1 MSRNPWIASL
11 ADAFISN
18 ALSALGAGARA
29 LENPGEFLRDDL
41 PPGTDGLTLWIQDR
55 NRRACRRHARNEAAG
70 LYSDLGALRRPR
82 YGHCR
87 PYLNSINEGP
97 TSEGSYAPPF
107 TGGQCPGVIYD
118 VEWGAQSA
126 VRVNSSTGQSAVDTA
141 PGRTLL
147 LRALGPIEIGKPI
160 LGEDIL
166 VPVTFSNPD
175 GSRSTEDRITVYQ
188 APTSLWSYV
197 SVSGVNQRVV
207 PFSGG
212 PDNCGD
218 PPSEYE
224 PPRYPTNL
232 PPLPPSDVVPPGGDG
247 DDDIEVDPD
256 GNWRFCENGD
266 CTPWF
271 TPGGGGTPADP
282 GGEEDGDPQETNPN
296 DPNNPNEISGCV
308 EDGNVLVGLKI
319 NVLEYPITY
328 QGSGDIFYRVG
339 WVWMGPNESQL
350 DLTIDGATIRDGQFV
365 FPDGPDCTC
374 YTVRANP
381 EFRLSVQAFSKP
393 REENNNN

>member
-1 MSRNPWIASL
+1 MPANPWIASL
-11 ADAFISN
+11 ADAFINN

-29 LENPGEFLRDDL
+29 LENPGEFLKDDL
-41 PPGTDGLTLWIQDR
+41 PPGTGGLTLWIQDR

-82 YGHCR
+82 YNHCR
-87 PYLNSINEGP
+87 PYLDSINEGP
-97 TSEGSYAPPF
+97 EGGDYGPPWSGA
-107 TGGQCPGVIYD
+107 GGQCSGKIYASKIS
-118 VEWGAQSA
+118 VQTGSYSA
-126 VRVNSSTGQSAVDTA
+126 IDGS
-141 PGRTLL
+141 L
-147 LRALGPIEIGKPI
+147 I
-160 LGEDIL
+160 LGQVINSD
-166 VPVTFSNPD
+166 VPCSFSPLIGPVGLSSGTDSQGLKFWRFEGANNTSGASVFTGADYAALISAELTLCPNQ
-175 GSRSTEDRITVYQ
+175 GTEEGC
-188 APTSLWSYV
+188 AP
-197 SVSGVNQRVV
+197 
-207 PFSGG
+207 
-212 PDNCGD
+212 
-218 PPSEYE
+218 PPNDYR
-224 PPRYPTNL
+224 PPTYPPNL
-232 PPLPPSDVVPPGGDG
+232 PPLPPPDVAPPGGDG
-247 DDDIEVDPD
+247 GDDIEVDPD

-271 TPGGGGTPADP
+271 TPGGGGSPADP

-339 WVWMGPNESQL
+339 WVWMGPNANQL
-350 DLTIDGATIRDGQFV
+350 DMTVDGGTLRDGQFV